1 MAGGSGGVAAAFGFR
16 YQYLITVEELLDL
29 FEHAPTSD
37 WRVGVDLYGQD
48 SADILV
54 YPHSF
59 GSPSRAVQ
67 VKASMTSSVT
77 KMDLPTAKRCLDAL
91 ATEHSGAADLVLLTN
106 RTLGAHA
113 VEYAVQLRKQRTK
126 RSRRRSIDVRQED
139 VHDIVSRLLD
149 RIARIRAR
157 GKGGLGQHLHYILL
171 AQLIDLVLA
180 RGSQTAEQ
188 IIDYRQVADILGES
202 AAVLADVSG
211 ARSWG
216 RAYGMPLGAYVPRPA
231 VVDFLAEH
239 LTEDALYGGTPGV
252 AVLSGL
258 SGSGKSAAV
267 ASWASARREHYAV
280 TVWVDATS
288 GQALAEQTPELLEW
302 LGAGEVPSDDPAQI
316 FCDVLAEL
324 PVPWLLILD
333 GALDSAELSAW
344 IPASGYGHVVITT
357 SRGDWPIDIAPQ
369 RAVKGMEDA
378 DAIALIRQR
387 LPAPQEA
394 GGDDET
400 ALRFATRLGRWPLAI
415 DLACA
420 WVRGLGGDHTRL
432 QEFVARLDRLDLLK
446 DEAQL
451 GSYPRNVSGVIRALW
466 EGLSPE
472 SRAVLGIVIISGGA
486 HVPLLVIDRWA
497 ASLRTGGGL
506 DIDPGAVLD
515 ELAGA
520 ALMTRRLRSD
530 AGNISGID
538 EALYVHEGIQAI
550 LSKAIATE
558 IGLFYPWMET
568 YADIVN
574 ELLNG
579 ARLVEASALLSAAEK
594 LLIFLMTARAAE
606 DTGDQALQMMRVIAA
621 TMMHNLGTL
630 ATLTGLLDVASTWL
644 RLAVN
649 TREELVSDQ
658 QRTPVFVAT
667 QIQTLAALAQVVFRQ
682 SHFDEIKPIVEESLR
697 QLNGR
702 SVDELE
708 NTGFPVLPSLRVL
721 GEVTHFMPEDST
733 HLREQIDEALQG
745 HELIGSEESTL
756 QRRLLNFNS
765 VNERV
770 HVYAITEQWTRAVD
784 SVLTGANQAVSSGML
799 VRDAVTAVLNT
810 GLALMHSRLVRP
822 HSAPAASWAAAI
834 NRLVEWGEGNI
845 DSFDPLQYQQLSIL
859 VPCAE
864 QDVSKLRA
872 VLDEIRR
879 AGIESPQLKEWV
891 DFGEVSLK
899 VFTAQQ
905 RFEGLLG
912 GEDVPEGVRL
922 IRTIDGGGEVRWWPV
937 MMDDEPLLAF
947 VTVSASMYVGGEVS
961 DPMRDA
967 LIAAGFPGEL
977 NKDGCPRFAV
987 RWRVIVD
994 QETIVLQGSQGECYL
1009 EVTVDRDD
1017 PHIKEWWASVN
1028 RARVLRVV
1036 YRDAADLTVRDILAT
1051 KEQALIRILRSK
1063 RGRSWWRPWK
1073 RA

>member
-1 MAGGSGGVAAAFGFR
+1 MAAAFGFR

-29 FEHAPTSD
+29 FEHAPTLD
-37 WRVGVDLYGQD
+37 WRVGVDLHGQD

-54 YPHSF
+54 YPRSV
-59 GSPSRAVQ
+59 GPPSRAVQ

-91 ATEHSGAADLVLLTN
+91 ASEHAGAANLVLLTN
-106 RTLGAHA
+106 RTLGAPA
-113 VEYAVQLRKQRTK
+113 AEYAAQLRKQRTK
-126 RSRRRSIDVRQED
+126 RSLRRFIDVRQED
-139 VHDIVSRLLD
+139 VRNIVSRLLD
-149 RIARIRAR
+149 RIARVRAR
-157 GKGGLGQHLHYILL
+157 GKGGLGQRLHYILL

-180 RGSQTAEQ
+180 RGSQTTEQ
-188 IIDYRQVADILGES
+188 IIDYRQVADILDES
-202 AAVLADVSG
+202 AAVLADASG
-211 ARSWG
+211 QRSWG
-216 RAYGMPLGAYVPRPA
+216 RAYGMPLGTYVPRPA

-239 LTEDALYGGTPGV
+239 LTEDALHGGSPAV

-288 GQALAEQTPELLEW
+288 DQALAEQTPELLEW
-302 LGAGEVPSDDPAQI
+302 LGAGETLSDDPAQI

-394 GGDDET
+394 VGDDET

-446 DEAQL
+446 DETQL

-466 EGLSPE
+466 EGLSPP

-486 HVPLLVIDRWA
+486 HVPLIVIDRWA
-497 ASLRTGGGL
+497 ASLRTEGGL
-506 DIDPGAVLD
+506 DIDSRAVLD

-520 ALMTRRLRSD
+520 ALLQRRLRSD
-530 AGNISGID
+530 VGNISGID

-568 YADIVN
+568 YAGIVN
-574 ELLNG
+574 EFLDG
-579 ARLVEASALLSAAEK
+579 ARLVEASALLPAAEK
-594 LLIFLMTARAAE
+594 LLIFLMTARVAE
-606 DTGDQALQMMRVIAA
+606 DDGDQALQMMRVIAA

-630 ATLTGLLDVASTWL
+630 ATLTGLLDAASMWL

-658 QRTPVFVAT
+658 QRTPVLVAT

-682 SHFDEIKPIVEESLR
+682 SHFDEIQPIVEESLR
-697 QLNGR
+697 HLNGR

-708 NTGFPVLPSLRVL
+708 HTGFPVLPSLRVL
-721 GEVTHFMPEDST
+721 SEVTQFMPEDSA
-733 HLREQIDEALQG
+733 HLREQIDTALKG

-756 QRRLLNFNS
+756 QRRLLYFNS
-765 VNERV
+765 VNERGR
-770 HVYAITEQWTRAVD
+770 VYAITEQWTRAVD

-799 VRDAVTAVLNT
+799 VHDAVTAVLDT
-810 GLALMHSRLVRP
+810 GLALMHSRLERP
-822 HSAPAASWAAAI
+822 HSAPAASWTAAI
-834 NRLVEWGEGNI
+834 NRLAEWGEGNI
-845 DSFDPLQYQQLSIL
+845 DSFDPIQCQQLSIL
-859 VPCAE
+859 VPCAD
-864 QDVSKLRA
+864 QDVPKLRA
-872 VLDEIRR
+872 MLDEICRVG
-879 AGIESPQLKEWV
+879 AGSQQVQDWV
-891 DFGEVSLK
+891 DFGEVALK
-899 VFTAQQ
+899 TFTAQQ

-912 GEDVPEGVRL
+912 GAGVPDGVRL
-922 IRTIDGGGEVRWWPV
+922 IRTIDGGSEVRWWPV
-937 MMDDEPLLAF
+937 MMHDQPLLAF
-947 VTVSASMYVGGEVS
+947 VTVSASMYVGEKVI
-961 DPMRDA
+961 DPLRDV
-967 LIAAGFPGEL
+967 LIAAGFPDEL
-977 NKDGCPRFAV
+977 DESGHPRLAV
-987 RWRVIVD
+987 GWSFLVEQD
-994 QETIVLQGSQGECYL
+994 TIILQGPQGKSYL
-1009 EVTVDRDD
+1009 EATVGPGD
-1017 PHIKEWWASVN
+1017 PHIKEWWGAVN
-1028 RARVLRVV
+1028 QTRMLRVI
-1036 YRDAADLTVRDILAT
+1036 YRDAADLTVRDIIAT
-1051 KEQALIRILRSK
+1051 KEQALVRVLRSK
-1063 RGRSWWRPWK
+1063 RGRWWK
-1073 RA
+1073 RRKRA